1 MRTRKNVWLWA
12 SYDFANSII
21 SIVFFLYFSQW
32 IVIEKGFSDL
42 AYNLTYTYS
51 TIALILAV
59 PIAGLLMDTRIVR
72 RITGVRALTVATA
85 ISYLLC
91 AYFGITEHTLWSLV
105 FFTVGMFAF
114 QFSFTFYTPLI
125 NDIAHEH
132 ERGKV
137 SGIGIG
143 LNYIGQ
149 FVGILAV
156 LPFANGT
163 WSLFGA
169 SPRLETFVP
178 ATLLFLIF
186 SLPMLLWFKEDNGN
200 TASLVETGN
209 RGISIDKFK
218 EHARSIWKST
228 RELFTYRN
236 VTLFFLTYFFFN
248 DAVLTAANNFP
259 IFLEAVWKV
268 SDTVKSGIL
277 AGIVLTSALGGFL
290 GGRIAD
296 YIGHKKTLTIILYG
310 WAIIL
315 PSVGFAPTFTLFVI
329 AVVLMGTWFGAS
341 WAVSRSVMSYLT
353 PTGLHNLTF
362 GYFGL
367 VERTSSLL
375 GPIAWGLT
383 VGGLSELGAM
393 KYQMATVVVSVFVV
407 FGIIAF
413 RRVRSDR

>member
-1 MRTRKNVWLWA
+1 MRTRRNVWLWA

-51 TIALILAV
+51 TIALLLAV
-59 PIAGLLMDTRIVR
+59 PIAGLLLDTQVVR
-72 RITGVRALTVATA
+72 RITGIRVLTLLTA
-85 ISYLLC
+85 ISYSLC
-91 AYFGITEHTLWSLV
+91 AVFGITDHAVWSLV
-105 FFTVGMFAF
+105 FFTVGAFAF

-125 NDIAHEH
+125 SDIAHEH

-143 LNYIGQ
+143 MNYIGQ
-149 FVGILAV
+149 FVGLLVV

-163 WSLFGA
+163 WSLFGV
-169 SPRLETFVP
+169 SPRLETFLP
-178 ATLLFLIF
+178 AVVMFVIF
-186 SLPMLLWFKEDNGN
+186 SLPMLFWFTEERVVSSAEPSVLQLK
-200 TASLVETGN
+200 
-209 RGISIDKFK
+209 RIR
-218 EHARSIWKST
+218 EHARSIWKLT
-228 RELFTYRN
+228 KELLSYRN
-236 VTLFFLTYFFFN
+236 VTLFFVTYFFFN

-259 IFLEAVWKV
+259 IFLDAVWSV
-268 SDTVKSGIL
+268 SDTVKSAIL

-296 YIGHKKTLTIILYG
+296 RFGHKRTLTVILYG
-310 WAIIL
+310 WVVIL
-315 PSVGFAPTFTLFVI
+315 PSVGFAPTFSLFVT

-341 WAVSRSVMSYLT
+341 WAVSRSVMAYLT
-353 PTGLHNLTF
+353 PIGLHNLTF
-362 GYFGL
+362 GYFSL

-383 VGGLSELGAM
+383 VGGLAVLGPL
-393 KYQMATVVVSVFVV
+393 KYQIATLVVSVFVV
-407 FGIIAF
+407 FGIIAL
-413 RRVRSDR
+413 RRVRGDR